1 MGWFSVLFIISTV
14 LLSLYCIV
22 GMVMNKSKTGVCR
35 APHEDFWASC
45 LTCKCLGNKGCMD
58 SNDNGFTS
66 TFGSAASGGNPY
78 NKGVDF
84 NRATQN
90 PDARRSSGY
99 GTA

>member
-1 MGWFSVLFIISTV
+1 
-14 LLSLYCIV
+14 
-22 GMVMNKSKTGVCR
+22 
-35 APHEDFWASC
+35 
-45 LTCKCLGNKGCMD
+45 MD

-78 NKGVDF
+78 NKGEDF
-84 NRATQN
+84 NKATQN